1 MADRIRLGDVVLHRR
16 SDGRH
21 RALAQHAHALAQ
33 RTRPL
38 ANIEPW
44 RWVVVGF
51 YQWDGPQIVRLEH
64 EYDRSV
70 EYEAPEAEL
79 VHADDAVVRLGK
91 LVSEGRR

>member
-1 MADRIRLGDVVLHRR
+1 M
-16 SDGRH
+16 
-21 RALAQHAHALAQ
+21 
-33 RTRPL
+33 
-38 ANIEPW
+38 
-44 RWVVVGF
+44 VGF